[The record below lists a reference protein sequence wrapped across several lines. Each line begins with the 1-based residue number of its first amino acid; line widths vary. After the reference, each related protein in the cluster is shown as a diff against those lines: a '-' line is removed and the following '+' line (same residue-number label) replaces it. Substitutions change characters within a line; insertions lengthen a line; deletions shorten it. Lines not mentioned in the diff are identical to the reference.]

1 MADMPIHPANQA
13 RLHFVDKRRVG
24 ILDNDRLTETLGDV
38 AIEILLDPL
47 GLAAWNDMYDIM
59 KLMCFQA
66 QEMMRLLDLVANM
79 C

>member
-47 GLAAWNDMYDIM
+47 GLAA
-59 KLMCFQA
+59 
-66 QEMMRLLDLVANM
+66 
-79 C
+79 